1 MADVINAA
9 KDSGNYTPED
19 EIMIHKKAYAIINC
33 YIDSS
38 VPPKIQVTTVTII
51 ILMILNRLMY
61 LLILYLKYWTT
72 YIKDISTVVYFIEQ
86 LFIYLLY

>member
-19 EIMIHKKAYAIINC
+19 EIMIHKKAHAIVNC

-38 VPPKIQVTTVTII
+38 VPPRVQVHAI
-51 ILMILNRLMY
+51 
-61 LLILYLKYWTT
+61 
-72 YIKDISTVVYFIEQ
+72 
-86 LFIYLLY
+86 